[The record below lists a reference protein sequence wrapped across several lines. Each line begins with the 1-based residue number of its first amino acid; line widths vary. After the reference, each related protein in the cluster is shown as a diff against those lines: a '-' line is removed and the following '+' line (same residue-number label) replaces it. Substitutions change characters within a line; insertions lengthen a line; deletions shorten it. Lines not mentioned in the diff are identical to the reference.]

1 MMADGD
7 GKPQVHKS
15 CRALAL
21 SLVKCLDESACMQGE
36 KRSYKDCALD
46 ENMAASPA
54 CRDIRDTYMKCKHE
68 QVGLVVRER
77 IFNNPELLRVV

>member
-1 MMADGD
+1 MIFLMRNSSNGLGHDTSQND
-7 GKPQVHKS
+7 VPF
-15 CRALAL
+15 
-21 SLVKCLDESACMQGE
+21 QGE

-68 QVGLVVRER
+68 QVKRNVHMQWYYSVECYTL
-77 IFNNPELLRVV
+77 FS